1 MPRPLLF
8 AWWTSQSRTKTQR
21 SLADRVQVS
30 LLPINYHI
38 ISYFTFGF
46 TCWELTKSQRRRN
59 SKQTQARIT
68 WRKEHNRRPEIRKSL
83 QINTIRPRVS
93 FSEGNVF
100 KFFKNDFEMYSN
112 SIKPVLS
119 DQKIDIVTDLGFL
132 RGRQP

>member
-46 TCWELTKSQRRRN
+46 TYWELTRSQRRRN

-68 WRKEHNRRPEIRKSL
+68 RKKEHNRRPEISKSP
-83 QINTIRPRVS
+83 QINTVRPRVLY
-93 FSEGNVF
+93 SEGNVF
-100 KFFKNDFEMYSN
+100 KLYKMILKCIRSMRSRFNHTRKLTY
-112 SIKPVLS
+112 
-119 DQKIDIVTDLGFL
+119 
-132 RGRQP
+132 